1 MGVLDVESARQYVWN
16 LPEMYREWWL
26 NLVRE
31 DPGHV
36 VVETTL
42 IAFIVYILF
51 FKKTLNPKVPK
62 ALRPFVLY
70 TCVLWFCRSTPLTL
84 NLGVRKSLLRVC

>member
-1 MGVLDVESARQYVWN
+1 MGVLDFESARQYVWDSPR
-16 LPEMYREWWL
+16 LYRQWWL

-36 VVETTL
+36 VVETAL

-51 FKKTLNPKVPK
+51 FKRTLNPKVSVDYG
-62 ALRPFVLY
+62 R
-70 TCVLWFCRSTPLTL
+70 
-84 NLGVRKSLLRVC
+84 